1 MDTTSARKARVLRD
15 IDANLL
21 TVYKQVVA
29 KVDLSHRT
37 SPSPR
42 PVSPYKS
49 SSPNVGNNGMLRPKA
64 KVNSSAKINTT
75 NGARRVSGTMS
86 AVSSPV
92 VRTPASSSIPRPA
105 SPVKYSAP
113 PVGRSQSAHTSS
125 ASYGGSSR
133 PRAALTQNDVA
144 SRQRALTNTST
155 SSLSATSHSSAS
167 SLQRGVRARTSSG
180 TFTAPLTP
188 VANNIH
194 LSPDPAI
201 RVKSKVSNLAKAP
214 GPISAPTSPLHVS
227 RTNSNTTSGKS
238 SPPYA
243 TTGRPVRKVRSPPMP
258 DFGGPSSV
266 PSSPVLPTSPP
277 PSIHA
282 AVSPPSSAPADQ
294 RRSSGQLRHPPPLER
309 RPFPSSPTPAPA
321 PASQSQARTAKVDVS
336 ALPPLPNSPP
346 GSTVS
351 FSSHSS
357 RSSLSQVAYSSASEA
372 SSTAPTV
379 YSHVNAE
386 AKATKPEGE
395 ERYGGLPDQR
405 GVFDAIV
412 GLFDPSSRR
421 TSAATTVD
429 PNREGSVSPSPSS
442 LMPTAPGSQIR
453 AAAKSNRK
461 IEDLEITNRSL
472 LAINASLEGQKHK
485 QAKEIRELRRKLRE
499 SRLIL
504 PPRAYR
510 ALKSSDGP
518 APADEPTASSS
529 EDDEEMEPDVH
540 DETYERVKGLLDR
553 LLNDAKAALTSTPD
567 DHRAAKVLTAE
578 ELRDW
583 RDDSFTQP
591 GDVSLDL
598 GDVSID
604 DSEADP
610 TEGANTA
617 GPNSEDEVEASL
629 LLSQLRSSRGPLP
642 SVTVTMS

>member
-1 MDTTSARKARVLRD
+1 MDTTSTRK
-15 IDANLL
+15 
-21 TVYKQVVA
+21 VVA

-42 PVSPYKS
+42 PASPYKS
-49 SSPNVGNNGMLRPKA
+49 SNNALLRPKA
-64 KVNSSAKINTT
+64 KVNSSAKINTS

-105 SPVKYSAP
+105 SPVKHFAP

-133 PRAALTQNDVA
+133 PKAVLTQTDVT
-144 SRQRALTNTST
+144 SRQRALTNTSN
-155 SSLSATSHSSAS
+155 SSLSATSHSTTS
-167 SLQRGVRARTSSG
+167 SLQHGARARTSSG
-180 TFTAPLTP
+180 TFNRPLTP

-194 LSPDPAI
+194 LSPDPNQPTNAI
-201 RVKSKVSNLAKAP
+201 RVKSKVSNLAKGP
-214 GPISAPTSPLHVS
+214 GQGVLSAPTSPLHVS
-227 RTNSNTTSGKS
+227 RANSTTTSGAS

-258 DFGGPSSV
+258 DFAGPSSV
-266 PSSPVLPTSPP
+266 PSSPVLSSPPP

-282 AVSPPSSAPADQ
+282 TITPPSSTLSEQ
-294 RRSSGQLRHPPPLER
+294 RRPSVQLRQPSPLG

-321 PASQSQARTAKVDVS
+321 PHSQPRAAKVDVS
-336 ALPPLPNSPP
+336 TLPPLPNSPP

-357 RSSLSQVAYSSASEA
+357 RSSLSQIAYSSTSEA

-379 YSHVNAE
+379 NSHVNTDPTAVE
-386 AKATKPEGE
+386 KPGDDG
-395 ERYGGLPDQR
+395 RYGGLPDQR

-412 GLFDPSSRR
+412 GLFDPGSRR

-429 PNREGSVSPSPSS
+429 PNREGLISPSPST
-442 LMPTAPGSQIR
+442 LMPSAQGSQIR

-472 LAINASLEGQKHK
+472 LAINQSLEGQKLK
-485 QAKEIRELRRKLRE
+485 QAKEIRDLRRKLRE

-529 EDDEEMEPDVH
+529 EDDEDAVPDAQ
-540 DETYERVKGLLDR
+540 DETYERVKGLLGR
-553 LLNDAKAALTSTPD
+553 LLEDAKTALNSTPE
-567 DHRAAKVLTAE
+567 DHRGAKVLNAE

-583 RDDSFTQP
+583 RDDSFTSHA
-591 GDVSLDL
+591 GDVSIDL

-604 DSEADP
+604 YSEADP
-610 TEGANTA
+610 TEGAQTA

-629 LLSQLRSSRGPLP
+629 LTSQLRGPLP
-642 SVTVTMS
+642 SVKVTMS